1 MWQQLRNA
9 WYRRRL
15 KRPEYDCLF
24 AVPPEDEWVSVDC
37 ETTGLD
43 PARDEIVSIG
53 AIPIRGERIL
63 TSQRLELLVRPSVAP
78 NVDSV
83 RVHRLRRMD
92 LEGGLPPGEAARRFL
107 DFVGN
112 RTLVGY
118 YLEFDV
124 AMLDRLVRPLLGVP
138 LPNRQIEVSGLYY
151 DYKFAQQVDG
161 NVDLSFDLMRKDLGL
176 PEREAH
182 DAFND
187 ALLAAMMFVK
197 LRRLRAGHRQRAA
210 G

>member
-15 KRPEYDCLF
+15 KRPEYDRLF
-24 AVPPEDEWVSVDC
+24 AVPPQDEWVSVDC

-43 PARDEIVSIG
+43 PLHDEIVSIG
-53 AIPIRGERIL
+53 AIPIRGDRIL
-63 TSQRLELLVRPSVAP
+63 TSQRLELIVRPSVAP
-78 NVDSV
+78 NVESV
-83 RVHRLRRMD
+83 RIHRLRQVD
-92 LEGGLPPGEAARRFL
+92 LAGGLSPEEAARRFL

-124 AMLDRLVRPLLGVP
+124 AMLNRLVRPFLGVP
-138 LPNRQIEVSGLYY
+138 LPHRQIEVSGLYY
-151 DYKFAQQVDG
+151 DYKFARQVDG
-161 NVDLSFDLMRKDLGL
+161 HVDLSFDLIRKDLGL
-176 PEREAH
+176 PERETH

-197 LRRLRAGHRQRAA
+197 LRRLRSGRQ
-210 G
+210 

>member
-9 WYRRRL
+9 WYRKRL
-15 KRPEYDCLF
+15 KRLEYDHLF
-24 AVPPEDEWVSVDC
+24 APPPDEEWVSVDC

-43 PARDEIVSIG
+43 PLHDEIVSIG
-53 AIPIRGERIL
+53 AIPIQGDRIL
-63 TSQRLELLVRPSVAP
+63 TSQRLELIVRPSVAP

-83 RVHRLRRMD
+83 RIHRLRQMD
-92 LEGGLPPGEAARRFL
+92 LEGGLPPEEAVRRFL

-112 RTLVGY
+112 RALVGY

-124 AMLDRLVRPLLGVP
+124 AMLNRLVRPFLGVP
-138 LPNRQIEVSGLYY
+138 LPLRQIEVSGLYY

-161 NVDLSFDLMRKDLGL
+161 NVDLSFDLIRRDLGL
-176 PEREAH
+176 PERETH

-187 ALLAAMMFVK
+187 ALLAAMMFIK
-197 LRRLRAGHRQRAA
+197 LRKLRTGR
-210 G
+210 